1 MTSFC
6 LSSTQSSFMTNQ
18 RNDKTTKKKKK
29 KINVSQIQ
37 RMKMKFEPLKLIS
50 QIQRSIFKYKNKYRV
65 HKKW

>member
-1 MTSFC
+1 MTK
-6 LSSTQSSFMTNQ
+6 QPNE
-18 RNDKTTKKKKK
+18 KK

>member
-1 MTSFC
+1 MTK
-6 LSSTQSSFMTNQ
+6 QPNE
-18 RNDKTTKKKKK
+18 KKK

-37 RMKMKFEPLKLIS
+37 RMKMKFEPLKLMS

>member
-29 KINVSQIQ
+29 NQCIPDS
-37 RMKMKFEPLKLIS
+37 
-50 QIQRSIFKYKNKYRV
+50 KNENEI
-65 HKKW
+65 